1 MTDIIKFVALFI
13 FCNGAGCNCS
23 NNPNGGHF
31 DEFQLWLG
39 LFVYLI
45 AAVIERIEIRNDK
58 D

>member
-1 MTDIIKFVALFI
+1 MIDIIKLVAIFV

-23 NNPNGGHF
+23 NNPEGGHF
-31 DEFQLWLG
+31 DSNQIWLG
-39 LFVYLI
+39 LFIYLI